1 MNRIEQLEEFLK
13 ETPQDP
19 FLHYAL
25 TMEYLKQGDI
35 VRTREGFENLV
46 VTFTNYVGTYYHFGK
61 FLEKNGDKVLAED
74 IYNQGIAV
82 AKNARNM
89 HAMGELQGALNLM
102 KGFDD
107 DDEDAY

>member
-13 ETPQDP
+13 ESPQDP

-25 TMEYLKQGDI
+25 TMEYLKQGD
-35 VRTREGFENLV
+35 VQKSREGFENMV
-46 VTFTNYVGTYYHFGK
+46 ATYPNYVGTYYHFGK
-61 FLEKNGDKVLAED
+61 FLEKSNEQVLAED
-74 IYNQGIAV
+74 IYNQGIIV

-89 HAMGELQGALNLM
+89 HAMGELQGALNLL

-107 DDEDAY
+107 DDDEY

>member
-1 MNRIEQLEEFLK
+1 MDRIEQLQEFIK

-25 TMEYLKQGDI
+25 TMEYLKQED
-35 VRTREGFENLV
+35 VAKAREGFEHMV
-46 VTFTNYVGTYYHFGK
+46 ATYPNYVGTYYHFGK
-61 FLEKNGDKVLAED
+61 FLEKFVNEKELAEE
-74 IYNQGIAV
+74 IYTKGILI

-89 HAMGELQGALNLM
+89 HAMGELQGALNLL

-107 DDEDAY
+107 DEDEY